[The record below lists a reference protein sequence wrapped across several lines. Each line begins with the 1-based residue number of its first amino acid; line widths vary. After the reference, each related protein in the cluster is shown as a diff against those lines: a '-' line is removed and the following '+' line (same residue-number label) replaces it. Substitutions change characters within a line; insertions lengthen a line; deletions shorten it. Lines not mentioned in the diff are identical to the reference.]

1 MSNHPD
7 RIFATLIVQGVKEG
21 FRIGFDY
28 NHFLRVKS
36 CNRNMASVYDHPS
49 VVHEYLANECAH
61 GRVFGPFD
69 SLPVPSLR
77 LSKFGVIPKRNQEN
91 KWRLIVDLSSP
102 TDQSINDGIDADNCS
117 MSYVTVDDI
126 AASVLALGRGA
137 LLAKS
142 DIKHAYRQIPVHPQD
157 RILLGL
163 QWQGQFYVDAT
174 LPFGLR
180 SAPLIFSAVADAVE
194 WVMRTSGVKHIST
207 TLMTLIVIVGPPNSD
222 DCSFGL
228 RSFRQTCENLGLL
241 VAEDKTE
248 GPAKCLTV
256 LGIEFDTEAMVLRLP
271 VDKLERVQSLL
282 QFWKGKGSVQ
292 RRDLES
298 FASTCMQSGAPRA
311 HFYAS
316 HLRSPGANPQLQ
328 ETLSSAA
335 K

>member
-1 MSNHPD
+1 MYFHIGPPTWPTAELNLGLHPLTKQLQALASSRPKKPHNIPVALSYIVTPLQWPAWEQTLSNHPD

-21 FRIGFDY
+21 FRVGFDY

-69 SLPVPSLR
+69 TLPVPSLR

-102 TDQSINDGIDADNCS
+102 TDQSINDGIDAYNCS

-194 WVMRTSGVKHIST
+194 WVMRTSGVKHIFHY
-207 TLMTLIVIVGPPNSD
+207 IDDFVIVGPPNSD
-222 DCSFGL
+222 GCSFG
-228 RSFRQTCENLGLL
+228 C
-241 VAEDKTE
+241 A
-248 GPAKCLTV
+248 
-256 LGIEFDTEAMVLRLP
+256 RL
-271 VDKLERVQSLL
+271 DRRART
-282 QFWKGKGSVQ
+282 SVF
-292 RRDLES
+292 L
-298 FASTCMQSGAPRA
+298 
-311 HFYAS
+311 
-316 HLRSPGANPQLQ
+316 
-328 ETLSSAA
+328 
-335 K
+335 

>member
-1 MSNHPD
+1 M
-7 RIFATLIVQGVKEG
+7 
-21 FRIGFDY
+21 
-28 NHFLRVKS
+28 
-36 CNRNMASVYDHPS
+36 
-49 VVHEYLANECAH
+49 
-61 GRVFGPFD
+61 
-69 SLPVPSLR
+69 
-77 LSKFGVIPKRNQEN
+77 IPKRNREN

-194 WVMRTSGVKHIST
+194 WVVRTSGVKHIFHY
-207 TLMTLIVIVGPPNSD
+207 IDDFVIVGPPNSD

-248 GPAKCLTV
+248 GPAKYLTV
-256 LGIEFDTEAMVLRLP
+256 LGIEFDMEATILRLP

-298 FASTCMQSGAPRA
+298 LVGLLQHACKVVRPGRICAFLCVASTISWRKPSTSRNTSECG
-311 HFYAS
+311 
-316 HLRSPGANPQLQ
+316 
-328 ETLSSAA
+328 
-335 K
+335 